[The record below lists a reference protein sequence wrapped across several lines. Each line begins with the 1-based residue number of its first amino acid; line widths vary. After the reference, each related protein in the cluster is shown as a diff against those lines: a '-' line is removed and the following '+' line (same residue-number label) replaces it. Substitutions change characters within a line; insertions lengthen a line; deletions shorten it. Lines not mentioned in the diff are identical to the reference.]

1 MKKLLLLLLLG
12 IAVPAFAGSITI
24 TLNPTVEVY
33 PPGYATALCQV
44 NGTAP
49 CVVFSGTITDTNT
62 DGSFLSLESVALDPA
77 VPADDFFT
85 LDNLFYNDG
94 PRLFSGLPFAPG
106 GGNPPPPHGPPPLL
120 GIVFPPKYPNG

>member
-85 LDNLFYNDG
+85 LDNLFYNDVPG
-94 PRLFSGLPFAPG
+94 LFSGDPSAPGDGNPSYTYGPDPIFGLDFAP
-106 GGNPPPPHGPPPLL
+106 N
-120 GIVFPPKYPNG
+120 